1 MTRPIFII
9 DESFIKDKVWLVID
23 RQILGFSIDNQ
34 TKHLLTIEIKRD
46 AHGRIDKLI
55 IRDDDTP
62 SK

>member
-55 IRDDDTP
+55 IRDDD
-62 SK
+62 